1 MYFVGSEFDP
11 DAGSYKALQNAIK
24 AAGKRNMKVFDAD
37 GTIVWP
43 KVAEQLPEEDAV
55 EQPEPEP
62 EESTVEQPETEENI
76 TEQQEQKKNTVERP
90 EVAHIIGRVE
100 VVRQGLLAV
109 RNAPSWEEGHKNG
122 IVKTGHTVDVT
133 ECKVV
138 DGKKLYHTVDGYWI
152 SGESENT
159 KLLEE

>member
-1 MYFVGSEFDP
+1 MYFVGNEFDP

-24 AAGKRNMKVFDAD
+24 AAGKRNMKVFDMD
-37 GTIVWP
+37 GTIIWP
-43 KVAEQLPEEDAV
+43 KVAEQLPEEDAIERPEQLPEEDAV
-55 EQPEPEP
+55 ERPEQLP
-62 EESTVEQPETEENI
+62 EES
-76 TEQQEQKKNTVERP
+76 TVERP

-122 IVKTGHTVDVT
+122 VVKTGHTVDVT

-152 SGESENT
+152 SGENEDT